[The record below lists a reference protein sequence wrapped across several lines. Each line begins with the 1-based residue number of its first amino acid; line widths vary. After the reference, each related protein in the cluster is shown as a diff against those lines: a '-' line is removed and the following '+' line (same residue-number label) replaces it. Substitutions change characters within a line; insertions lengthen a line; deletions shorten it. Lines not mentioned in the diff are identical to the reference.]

1 MTKSYYLLP
10 DDENYVSKAE
20 LKKEVKELQ
29 AFAEQ
34 LVNLGKSQKKQLSA
48 SDELRAAFVLA
59 DKISNK
65 PDALRR
71 HMQFITK
78 QLKDEDLDKLRAE
91 YDRIMSPNLVS
102 DKAMKKLEKLRE
114 KLLKNGD
121 EAINEIVELYPTI
134 ERQKMRQLVRQAKKE
149 VEKEQPGKNYKELFQ
164 YLKTETTS
172 S

>member
-1 MTKSYYLLP
+1 MGQMIRGESGEAMNQMSGTVQ
-10 DDENYVSKAE
+10 EHQN
-20 LKKEVKELQ
+20 
-29 AFAEQ
+29 
-34 LVNLGKSQKKQLSA
+34 
-48 SDELRAAFVLA
+48 
-59 DKISNK
+59 
-65 PDALRR
+65 
-71 HMQFITK
+71 
-78 QLKDEDLDKLRAE
+78 KLRAE

-121 EAINEIVELYPTI
+121 EAINEIVALHPTI

-164 YLKTETTS
+164 YLKTETAS